1 MIKPG
6 EFVVGIDCEHEKDM
20 GLASEI
26 LRTLVDTY
34 PGQHWFVIIRSAV
47 IQIKISNWS
56 GSWGMILHYNDIS
69 HDASYRA
76 RKVKHAAGEF
86 LERANVIRGR
96 GNGDKV
102 RHIEGVPDKAIIRI

>member
-1 MIKPG
+1 MLKPG

-20 GLASEI
+20 GLAGEI

-34 PGQHWFVIIRSAV
+34 PGQHWFVVIRSAV

-56 GSWGMILHYNDIS
+56 GSWGMILHYKDIS

-76 RKVKHAAGEF
+76 RKVKQAAGEF

-96 GNGDKV
+96 GNGEKV
-102 RHIEGVPDKAIIRI
+102 KHIEGVPEKALIRI